1 MILFLF
7 TNSEIPLKKIFL
19 KNSEKQRIIKIFP
32 LILCSLY
39 ISAQEI
45 RDEHSFCAG
54 QKTVQLHYKQEQ
66 TNLNINL

>member
-1 MILFLF
+1 MFLFLF

-32 LILCSLY
+32 LNLCNLY

-45 RDEHSFCAG
+45 RHLHSAEMCLRAVHCCVFNIEY
-54 QKTVQLHYKQEQ
+54 T
-66 TNLNINL
+66 LNINL